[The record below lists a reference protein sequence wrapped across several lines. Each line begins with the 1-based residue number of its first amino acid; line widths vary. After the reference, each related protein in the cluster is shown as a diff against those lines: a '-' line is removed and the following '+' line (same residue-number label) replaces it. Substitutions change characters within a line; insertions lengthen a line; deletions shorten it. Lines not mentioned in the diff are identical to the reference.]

1 MTDNR
6 RCQRFPVESKVDVYF
21 EQKGIWET
29 QGVNLSE
36 TGILFKSKTPLGLYA
51 RAVLRLHLPLKDTPF
66 LDVDAAS
73 IRSEAQGEWYLT
85 AMEFM
90 ELNAQD
96 REVIVN
102 FLKTA

>member
-1 MTDNR
+1 MTENR
-6 RCQRFPVESKVDVYF
+6 RYQRYPVKPKVDVYF

-51 RAVLRLHLPLKDTPF
+51 RAVLRLHLPLKETPF

-73 IRSEAQGEWYLT
+73 IRSEAHGEWYLT

-90 ELNAQD
+90 GLNPQD
-96 REVIVN
+96 REVIAK
-102 FLKTA
+102 FLITA

>member
-6 RCQRFPVESKVDVYF
+6 RSQRYPVEAKVDVYF

-36 TGILFKSKTPLGLYA
+36 TGILFKSKDPLGLYA
-51 RAVLRLHLPLKDTPF
+51 RAVLRLHFPLNETPY
-66 LDVDAAS
+66 LDLEAS
-73 IRSEAQGEWYLT
+73 AIRSEAQGEWYLT

-90 ELNAQD
+90 DLNSEDQK
-96 REVIVN
+96 VIAD
-102 FLKTA
+102 FIQSA